1 MYFGL
6 DRIRPQFTC
15 FWHFATCDAAEG
27 AEVGGRVFLTSYMIT
42 HANQARQRALGM
54 LHAFDRKMELTCP
67 HKQHHNN
74 DENFPRSQLLVLLR
88 HLLHRHLICA
98 RGKRDRETQ
107 PRGSG
112 CARHWVNSTLG
123 SNRQRVG
130 VRATRR
136 ESSPVSHTSYAL
148 NSRSISCS
156 AATAPGKLQ
165 KGRERSSKTGSMSAY
180 SRGAA
185 TG

>member
-1 MYFGL
+1 
-6 DRIRPQFTC
+6 
-15 FWHFATCDAAEG
+15 
-27 AEVGGRVFLTSYMIT
+27 
-42 HANQARQRALGM
+42 
-54 LHAFDRKMELTCP
+54 MELTCP

-112 CARHWVNSTLG
+112 CARHWVNSALD

-136 ESSPVSHTSYAL
+136 ESSPISRTSDTL
-148 NSRSISCS
+148 NSQSISCS
-156 AATAPGKLQ
+156 AATAPGNLQ
-165 KGRERSSKTGSMSAY
+165 KGRGSKMGSECLQQRSCHRVNPHYLGPWQLRLPCLCALLVPQKASYASAVPLPAQDP
-180 SRGAA
+180 GAWHHIFQWSPGIWKRVEPFCRA
-185 TG
+185 